1 MSVPMLVISG
11 PPGVGKTT
19 LAWQLF
25 SRCTSAGLDPAM
37 VDLDLLGAA
46 WPAPA
51 DDPHQSRLKA
61 QNLAAVWANFQAN
74 GSRRLIVA
82 AVVETESE
90 KQMLRAAVGGDL
102 LLCRLKA
109 SAGTLADRIRGRGRD
124 VGDDMD
130 KLTRRAAELSI
141 QLAERDVGDLVLDTD
156 LQTPDEVADVAL
168 TAWLSRDAATH
179 RKPRRVGGDSPARD
193 A

>member
-11 PPGVGKTT
+11 PPGVGKST
-19 LAWQLF
+19 LAWQVF
-25 SRCTSAGLDPAM
+25 SRGTSAGLDLAM

-61 QNLAAVWANFQAN
+61 QNLTAVWTNFQAN

-102 LLCRLKA
+102 LLCRLEA
-109 SAGTLADRIRGRGRD
+109 SAGTLTDRLRGRGRD
-124 VGDDMD
+124 VGDDLD
-130 KLTRRAAELSI
+130 KLIQRAAELSI
-141 QLAERDVGDLVLDTD
+141 QLAERDVSDLVIDTD
-156 LQTPDEVADVAL
+156 LPSPDEAAEVVLA
-168 TAWLSRDAATH
+168 AWLSHDAATLE
-179 RKPRRVGGDSPARD
+179 RRAE
-193 A
+193 